1 MPREPK
7 FSVSEITTF
16 HQTFE
21 EDVANYA
28 EGGAEGIGI
37 WEFKL
42 PEGKDADSIARLR
55 DAGLQATTCIPST
68 FSIYPIPLEG
78 GAATPQGRTEEVC
91 TSIRRFAQ
99 FEPQVVLCLTGNPGD
114 GVDRDEARHAI
125 VGGLRK
131 AARVAA
137 EYGLTLGVE
146 PLHRHVYRAWSVI
159 STIPETID
167 LLDEIGE
174 PNAKLLYDVY
184 HLWDTD
190 NVLEDT
196 VAYGDRIMP
205 SVHVCDWH
213 EPPRNDF
220 DRSLP
225 GDGSIDLPAM
235 LGALEAGGVV
245 GWFDLEIFS
254 DDGSFSDVDLEDS
267 LWKQDPLDVVRRGKA
282 GFERAWAARSPPERS
297 AAR

>member
-21 EDVANYA
+21 QDVAIYA
-28 EGGAEGIGI
+28 AAGAEGMGI

-42 PEGKDADSIARLR
+42 PEGNDADAIARLR

-68 FSIYPIPLEG
+68 FTVFPVPLEG
-78 GAATPQGRTEEVC
+78 GATTPRERTEEIC
-91 TSIRRFAQ
+91 ASIRRFAP
-99 FEPQVVLCLTGNPGD
+99 FEPQVILCVTGYPG
-114 GVDRDEARHAI
+114 GVGPAEGRQTLVRE
-125 VGGLRK
+125 LRK

-137 EYGLTLGVE
+137 EYGLTLGLE
-146 PLHRHVYRAWSVI
+146 PLHRRAYLGWSTI
-159 STIPETID
+159 ATIPETID

-196 VAYGDRIMP
+196 VAHGDRIVP
-205 SVHVCDWH
+205 SVHVCDWRDSL
-213 EPPRNDF
+213 RNDF
-220 DRSLP
+220 DRVLP
-225 GDGSIDLPAM
+225 GDGLIDLPAM

-254 DDGSFSDVDLEDS
+254 DDGSLSDVDLEDS
-267 LWKQDPLDVVRRGKA
+267 LWKQDPADVVRRGKA
-282 GFERAWAARSPPERS
+282 GFDKAWAARYHTGAGKAP
-297 AAR
+297 

>member
-1 MPREPK
+1 MPRQPK

-16 HQTFE
+16 HQSYE
-21 EDVANYA
+21 QDVANYA
-28 EGGAEGIGI
+28 EAGAEGIGI

-42 PEGKDADSIARLR
+42 PEGKDADSLARLR

-78 GAATPQGRTEEVC
+78 GATTPQGRTEEIC
-91 TSIRRFAQ
+91 ASIRRLAP
-99 FEPQVVLCLTGNPGD
+99 FEPQVVLCLTGHPGD
-114 GVDRDEARHAI
+114 GADRDEAREAVI
-125 VGGLRK
+125 SGLRT

-146 PLHRHVYRAWSVI
+146 PLHRNVYAKWSI
-159 STIPETID
+159 IGTIPETID
-167 LLDEIGE
+167 LLDEIDE

-184 HLWDTD
+184 HLWDTE

-196 VAYGDRIMP
+196 VAHGDRIVP
-205 SVHVCDWH
+205 SVHVCDWR

-220 DRSLP
+220 DRALP
-225 GDGSIDLPAM
+225 GDGIIDLPAI

-254 DDGSFSDVDLEDS
+254 DDGSLSDRDLEDS

-282 GFERAWAARSPPERS
+282 GFDKAWAARHRVGSKPMP
-297 AAR
+297 